1 MTISQKVV
9 TAMTAERRTVLSP
22 KLVIFDCDGV
32 LVDSEPVNNR
42 ALGLLLSSYGLR
54 LQPDELR
61 THFRGTA
68 NSRLQDIAMAHW
80 GVALP
85 ANFSDVLEDAE
96 RVALE
101 EGLRAVPGVADVVR
115 LVSAS
120 GVATCVASNG
130 SPEAIEQRLKL
141 TGLYPLFAGRL
152 FSAAEVARSKP
163 YPDVFLH
170 AAETLGFP
178 PSECVVIEDS
188 EPGIQAGRAA
198 GMRVLAYAAGPD
210 TAAADSA
217 GVELFTDMAL
227 LPALLGL

>member
-1 MTISQKVV
+1 
-9 TAMTAERRTVLSP
+9 MTAERRTVLSP

-32 LVDSEPVNNR
+32 LVDSEPLNNR
-42 ALGLLLSSYGLR
+42 ALGRVLSSYGLR

-61 THFRGTA
+61 THFSGLS
-68 NSRLQDIAMAHW
+68 NSRIEDIARKRW
-80 GVALP
+80 GVSLP

-96 RVALE
+96 RVVLE

-115 LVSAS
+115 LAAAS
-120 GVATCVASNG
+120 GMATCVASNG
-130 SPEAIEQRLKL
+130 SPDAVEQRLKL

-170 AAETLGFP
+170 AAETFGVS

-188 EPGIQAGRAA
+188 EPGIQAGQAA

-210 TAAADSA
+210 TGAADSA
-217 GVELFTDMAL
+217 GVELFMDMAL